1 LWRLRAR
8 YWSLSV
14 GAMLIGATAAL
25 VLFSLI
31 VSNLSERNWF
41 LVAAAGMI
49 LGLVIRAA
57 RFP

>member
-1 LWRLRAR
+1 
-8 YWSLSV
+8 
-14 GAMLIGATAAL
+14 MLIGATAAL

-31 VSNLSERNWF
+31 VPNLSERAGF
-41 LVAAAGMI
+41 LVAVAGMI